1 MDLRFIT
8 LINLTSPRQPAMSN
22 QKAEQQEHA
31 HENAA
36 ENKAEEIRAK
46 VEKILERLEQIEV
59 EETWMKTWPTREM
72 RAHRN
77 NKAGE

>member
-22 QKAEQQEHA
+22 QKTKQKERAQ
-31 HENAA
+31 ENAA
-36 ENKAEEIRAK
+36 ENKAQEIRAQ

-59 EETWMKTWPTREM
+59 EETWTKTWPTREM
-72 RAHRN
+72 RAPRD

>member
-1 MDLRFIT
+1 
-8 LINLTSPRQPAMSN
+8 MSN
-22 QKAEQQEHA
+22 QKAKESEQA

-59 EETWMKTWPTREM
+59 EETWIKTWHTREM
-72 RAHRN
+72 RVHRDN
-77 NKAGE
+77 NAGE